1 MENADAVVIGG
12 GHHGLVAAAVLADAG
27 WDVCLLESADVL
39 GGAVRS
45 AELHPGYTAD
55 LFSAFYPLSAAS
67 PVLRGLGL
75 ERHGLRWTHAPTVL
89 AHPARPD
96 GAPAAVLYRDRE
108 RTAAALGACDGEA
121 WLRLCAQWDAVG
133 DAVLRSIFTAFP
145 PVRGPLR
152 LLRRI
157 GTADALRLA
166 RFLTLPVRRMG
177 EELFAG
183 EHARLLLAGNGVH
196 ADIPLDAPGSGVFGW
211 LLAMLGQQHG
221 FPVPEGGAGE
231 LAGALA
237 RRARA
242 AGAEIL
248 TGERVERIDVRGG
261 RAVAVRCASGRVVRA
276 RRAVIADVSAPAL
289 YRDLLPVD
297 AVPARLR
304 ADLEHFAWDTPVVK
318 VNWAMR
324 EPIPWRNP
332 GVAGAGTVHLGA
344 DERGLVRWAA
354 DIESRTVPATP
365 FMLFGQMTTA
375 DPTRSPAGTE
385 SAWAYTHLPRDVAG
399 DEPADERGLVR
410 WAGDIESRTVPATP
424 FMLLGQM
431 TTVDATR
438 SPAGTESAWAYTHLP
453 RGVADDGIAD
463 GLAERID
470 EVVEEFA
477 PGFRDRVLHRMVQR
491 PRDLQAADPNL
502 VHGAVSG
509 GTAQLHQQLV
519 FRPVPGLG
527 RSETVVDG
535 LYLGS
540 ASAHPGGGVHGVCGW
555 LAARAA
561 LADHGVLGG
570 LRRRVTSAALELI
583 YRDSP
588 SAR

>member
-1 MENADAVVIGG
+1 MEIADAVVIGG
-12 GHHGLVAAAVLADAG
+12 GHHGLVAATVLADAG
-27 WDVCLLESADVL
+27 WDVCLLEAADVL

-45 AELHPGYTAD
+45 AELHPGFTAD
-55 LFSAFYPLSAAS
+55 LFSAFYPLAAAS
-67 PVLRGLGL
+67 PVLRALDLGS
-75 ERHGLRWTHAPTVL
+75 RGLRWTHAPAVL

-96 GAPAAVLYRDRE
+96 GAPAAVLHRDRE
-108 RTAAALGACDGEA
+108 RTAAALGARDGEA

-145 PVRGPLR
+145 PVRGPVR

-166 RFLTLPVRRMG
+166 RFLMLPARRMG
-177 EELFAG
+177 EELFTG
-183 EHARLLLAGNGVH
+183 EGARLLLAGNAGH
-196 ADIPLDAPGSGVFGW
+196 ADIPPDAPGSGVFGW

-221 FPVPEGGAGE
+221 FPVPAGGAGE
-231 LAGALA
+231 LAAAIA

-242 AGAEIL
+242 AGAEL
-248 TGERVERIDVRGG
+248 RTGERVERIEVRGG
-261 RAVAVRCASGRVVRA
+261 RAVAVHCATGRTVRA
-276 RRAVIADVSAPAL
+276 RRAVIADVAAPAL
-289 YRDLLPVD
+289 YRDLLPAA

-318 VNWAMR
+318 VNWALR
-324 EPIPWRNP
+324 EPIPWGNP
-332 GVAGAGTVHLGA
+332 GVAGAGTVHLG
-344 DERGLVRWAA
+344 
-354 DIESRTVPATP
+354 
-365 FMLFGQMTTA
+365 
-375 DPTRSPAGTE
+375 
-385 SAWAYTHLPRDVAG
+385 
-399 DEPADERGLVR
+399 ADERGLVR

-431 TTVDATR
+431 TTADATR

-502 VHGAVSG
+502 VHGAVGG
-509 GTAQLHQQLV
+509 GTMQLHQQLV

-561 LADHGVLGG
+561 LADHGMLGG

>member
-1 MENADAVVIGG
+1 MEIRTADAVVIGG

-27 WDVCLLESADVL
+27 WDVCLLESAEVL

-45 AELHPGYTAD
+45 TELHPGFTAD

-67 PVLRGLGL
+67 PVLRAL
-75 ERHGLRWTHAPTVL
+75 ELEYSGLRWSHAPAVL

-96 GAPAAVLYRDRE
+96 GAPAAVLHRDRD
-108 RTAAALGACDGEA
+108 RTAEGLGPRDGEA

-133 DAVLRSIFTAFP
+133 DAVLRSVFTAFP
-145 PVRGPLR
+145 PVRGPLQ
-152 LLRRI
+152 LLRRV

-166 RFLTLPVRRMG
+166 RFLMLPARRMG

-183 EHARLLLAGNGVH
+183 EGARLLIAGNAVH
-196 ADIPLDAPGSGVFGW
+196 ADIPPDAPGSGVFGW
-211 LLAMLGQQHG
+211 LLAMLGQQRG
-221 FPVPEGGAGE
+221 FPVPVGGAGE
-231 LAGALA
+231 LAAALA
-237 RRARA
+237 RRATM
-242 AGAEIL
+242 AGAEL
-248 TGERVERIDVRGG
+248 RTGEHVERIDVRGG
-261 RAVAVRCASGRVVRA
+261 RAVAVHCATGRTVRA
-276 RRAVIADVSAPAL
+276 RRAVIADVAAPVL
-289 YRDLLPVD
+289 YRDLLPAA

-318 VNWAMR
+318 VNWALR

-332 GVAGAGTVHLGA
+332 GVAQAGTVHLG
-344 DERGLVRWAA
+344 
-354 DIESRTVPATP
+354 
-365 FMLFGQMTTA
+365 
-375 DPTRSPAGTE
+375 
-385 SAWAYTHLPRDVAG
+385 
-399 DEPADERGLVR
+399 ADERGLVR

-424 FMLLGQM
+424 FMLFGQM
-431 TTVDATR
+431 TTADPHR

-453 RGVADDGIAD
+453 REVTGDEAADTLAD
-463 GLAERID
+463 RID
-470 EVVEEFA
+470 EAVEEFA
-477 PGFRDRVLHRMVQR
+477 PGFRHLVLRRMVQR

-502 VHGAVSG
+502 VHGAVNG
-509 GTAQLHQQLV
+509 GTAQLFQQLV

-527 RSETVVDG
+527 RPETVVEG

-561 LADHGVLGG
+561 LAEQRALGG

>member
-1 MENADAVVIGG
+1 MTSGVIVAPMENADAVVIGG

-27 WDVCLLESADVL
+27 WDVCLLESAEVL

-96 GAPAAVLYRDRE
+96 GVPAAVLYRDRE
-108 RTAAALGACDGEA
+108 RTATALGACDGEA

-152 LLRRI
+152 LLRRV

-177 EELFAG
+177 EELFVG

-221 FPVPEGGAGE
+221 FPVPVGGAGE

-242 AGAEIL
+242 AGAEIR

-318 VNWAMR
+318 VNWALR

-399 DEPADERGLVR
+399 DEPADEL
-410 WAGDIESRTVPATP
+410 
-424 FMLLGQM
+424 
-431 TTVDATR
+431 
-438 SPAGTESAWAYTHLP
+438 
-453 RGVADDGIAD
+453 AD
-463 GLAERID
+463 RID
-470 EVVEEFA
+470 EVVEEYA
-477 PGFRDRVLHRMVQR
+477 PGFGDRVLHRMVQR

-502 VHGAVSG
+502 VHGAVGG

-527 RSETVVDG
+527 RSETVVAG

-540 ASAHPGGGVHGVCGW
+540 ASAHPGAGVHGVCGW

-561 LADHGVLGG
+561 LAEQGALGG
-570 LRRRVTSAALELI
+570 LRRRITSAALELI